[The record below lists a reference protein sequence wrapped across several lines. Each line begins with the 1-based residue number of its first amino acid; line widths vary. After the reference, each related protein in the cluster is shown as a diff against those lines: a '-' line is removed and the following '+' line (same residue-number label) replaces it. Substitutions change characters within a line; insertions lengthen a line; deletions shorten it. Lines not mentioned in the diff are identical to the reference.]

1 MLKTPALRCELI
13 ENACASFTFMFHFPI
28 GGPMKRFA
36 SLLAAVMLLCSLA
49 MPTAHAQIE
58 VVIGT
63 GNTYSYY
70 YPHMPYY
77 PSSRYQ
83 YILLASEIQQA
94 GGFGGMIMKMALQNY
109 TWYNGTTARTAE
121 NFTIRMQNT
130 TLTNLS
136 GGWVN
141 SGWTTVYGPTNFQA
155 TVNTAAGSWTEFPDF
170 TNPFVWD
177 GASNLLIEICH
188 QNSDQNSFGGAYP
201 YFYGFSTSG
210 TQRARWDFDYYGYY
224 GCTSGSICSGT
235 CGYSQT
241 YGYWYTSYCP
251 VTKLWIA
258 AGIEQSF
265 PDDVDPRRILV
276 TSSNYD
282 GSSSQFPKPS
292 ITFRRMGTN
301 ASYFTYQIVGPL
313 PSQNVVYRGLNS
325 ANLNDTV
332 IIHNTG
338 SGLVTKTIDFS
349 TGPLGGGNG
358 MVGNGTLN
366 TTLATGGLYRLDVRY
381 WVPAVGFSQNWSKQF
396 VIAFDNDIAMHSVIA
411 PQRPPYKYLRG
422 INIPVS
428 VRVQNIGL
436 NPATNFRVIAVIK
449 YGGTVVKGPDT
460 VVYNQTPGLTT
471 GQSYTAN
478 FPLFNTLQVGTY
490 TLEAWVEL
498 LNGNDQNTAN
508 NGIAYLYPAGVT
520 SWNFEVLYDT
530 ELSVDAI
537 LQPTS
542 SSTDVYV
549 STPYNPVVRFR
560 NNGAADQSDVPTTI
574 TIERLEGGTWTLV
587 YQTSKVLS
595 DIVAAAPS
603 TATLIYDPW
612 TPPQA
617 GTYRICATITAPG
630 DPVTQNNTLCETF
643 TVGDGLSGTYTIGTA
658 NAGSPRN
665 FTTIQDAVDALYT
678 RGVSGPVTFE
688 LTDASYTVGSLSG
701 PPAPA
706 LDLSSKILGVSAT
719 NTITF
724 KPSLMRSLT
733 RGSVMIRLQSQM
745 GIGVYVGQNMN
756 PANPNAVMNKQRAYP
771 QLYAN
776 PTPYIRFDGGDQKS
790 LRFLLDVGSAT
801 PQQLPQRAVFYL
813 GTGAS
818 NITIKN
824 CLIEN
829 WPQSSASYAADLPV
843 VRYIAPNFTFEP
855 DVRQLQQGPSSY
867 AAGVVLRSVVP
878 SQGGVNAFGL
888 DTLTNDNNTVEG
900 CEISGFGYG
909 VVALGVGPLFYNDV
923 AQNNPNP
930 RYQRY
935 YSKGNVIRKNVIMSV
950 SRAGVYCG
958 YTENTVIEGNR
969 VLNVGVGST
978 GVGGRSA
985 AGIMVG
991 GSARTGEQV
1000 YNNVGVQVV
1009 NNEVSHIS
1017 SDVRSWGVLVDQTQN
1032 TFVNPSGGTVT
1043 FPDVEERTVVRGN
1056 IVWAIS
1062 RTTAS
1067 ASAVGIHLRTRRS
1080 PTVSGVMQEVTPASP
1095 NYLTRGDRVIN
1106 NTVVMSGDNV
1116 SNGGSI
1122 AGIAIQSS
1130 RSPQHVNNAI
1140 AVTASAGS
1148 VDRLSGN
1155 TLACLFYQGVKPSG
1169 SSGLQ
1174 SNTNAY
1180 WYPSGAVMGRF
1191 IEDIRDPETGA
1202 LVTIEVGNELDYQT
1216 LAQWK
1221 SWLKQDLSSV
1231 VGNFVNDYVQMNT
1244 TPPKLRVR
1252 TNPAPTGSILDRR
1265 GERLGSGEVDL
1276 DGDGRGVNGAKYSIG
1291 GDEFTGNLYVNDL
1304 EALEILSP
1312 SVYRASVGTF
1322 SDAEYVMTQA
1332 PINVVV
1338 RVRNNGSATQSGVQ
1352 VQGVAEMEQAPNVWV
1367 PVGSVT
1373 KVVQNLPPGGTTD
1386 MTFDFNLQPQ
1396 TYGDMGQVAPAPFGA
1411 MSRNVTPR
1419 YRVRVQM
1426 PTDENVGNNM
1436 VQKEYRFYLL
1446 RSPVRMLV
1454 SASGASVDANNPAT
1468 SASDRVGRLNY
1479 DSLMAGFGRLN
1490 LPQGTL
1496 DVFDRSAWE
1505 PRAVNYTMYKQVWW
1519 VEDQTKLTR
1528 TERDDLAALLAAGS
1542 RTDKR
1547 NLVVSS
1553 QEIVK
1558 SGVFGSGDVLY
1569 DNFVKYV
1576 LRLTRSPQAWTP
1588 RSGGY
1593 HNYEVE
1599 GVSLAQG
1606 IRERVLMTQHA
1617 MDQVAP
1623 MPSLVRVYSDAQTVG
1638 QAQVAYR
1645 YVTLDAGLTDNAMGV
1660 ATSAL
1665 GYNVVALGVDWR
1677 HYGRLA
1683 TNTGTERLIRSVTE
1697 YLDRNGDVVLS
1708 SGFGDVGVVRYGDGT
1723 QARLWWETVSERGVT
1738 HFVVERRELGQ
1749 ESYQALTPVVGAAGE
1764 SSQPRGYSFEDRVSR
1779 SSSYEYRVGMVSRD
1793 GSVVWSRSVILSG
1806 ESSGF
1811 SVSVQPQPVES
1822 ELVVMV
1828 SGEGEYSVELVD
1840 MLGRRVAVPV
1850 SGTGTVYRAD
1860 VSSLPSGVYTVIVRQ
1875 GDAIARQTVTVVR

>member
-1 MLKTPALRCELI
+1 MKQFV
-13 ENACASFTFMFHFPI
+13 SFV
-28 GGPMKRFA
+28 RA
-36 SLLAAVMLLCSLA
+36 SLALLAMLLPTTALA
-49 MPTAHAQIE
+49 QLDID
-58 VVIGT
+58 VGT
-63 GNTYSYY
+63 GTSCLGGGTAYTGLTPYSRWY
-70 YPHMPYY
+70 
-77 PSSRYQ
+77 SGWRTQ
-83 YILLASEIQQA
+83 YIIPASE
-94 GGFGGMIMKMALQNY
+94 L
-109 TWYNGTTARTAE
+109 
-121 NFTIRMQNT
+121 
-130 TLTNLS
+130 
-136 GGWVN
+136 
-141 SGWTTVYGPTNFQA
+141 
-155 TVNTAAGSWTEFPDF
+155 TAAGMPPGQIVALSFNVCSVQGDAIPAF
-170 TNPFVWD
+170 TIKMANVNFSSFTSTAYYTGTTTVFGPQDIGIPTMGWNKHQFSTPFLWD
-177 GASNLLIEICH
+177 GTSNLLVEVCSQIPSGSCGTCCGYTL
-188 QNSDQNSFGGAYP
+188 NCGVYM
-201 YFYGFSTSG
+201 TSLSYSATLYYYTDG
-210 TQRARWDFDYYGYY
+210 NCNTCNRATGYGYY
-224 GCTSGSICSGT
+224 ALRPNMRFSVLS
-235 CGYSQT
+235 
-241 YGYWYTSYCP
+241 
-251 VTKLWIA
+251 
-258 AGIEQSF
+258 GIEASF
-265 PDDVDPRRILV
+265 PDDVDPRRILR
-276 TSSNYD
+276 TDSDYD
-282 GSSSQFPKPS
+282 GSSSSFPKPS
-292 ITFRRMGTN
+292 LTFRVPSGQTVQLK
-301 ASYFTYQIVGPL
+301 YKIVGPL
-313 PSQNVVYRGLNS
+313 PSTNVVYRALNS
-325 ANLNDTV
+325 ANVNDT
-332 IIHNTG
+332 IITVSG
-338 SGLVTKTIDFS
+338 ASGLVTRTFNFS
-349 TGPLGGGNG
+349 TGALGAPTGQTI
-358 MVGNGTLN
+358 GNGTLY
-366 TTLATGGLYRLDVRY
+366 TTQAIGGSYRVEAEYRLPSINYTQV
-381 WVPAVGFSQNWSKQF
+381 WNKQF
-396 VIAFDNDIAMHSVIA
+396 IIAYSNDIALADIIA
-411 PQRPPYKYLRG
+411 PRRPPFKYLRG
-422 INIPVS
+422 VNVPIA
-428 VRVQNIGL
+428 VRVQNVGL
-436 NPATNFRVIAVIK
+436 NPATNFRVIALIK
-449 YGGTVVKGPDT
+449 QGGTIVKGPDT
-460 VVYNQTPGLTT
+460 VVYNQTPGLAT
-471 GQSYTAN
+471 GQTYTAN
-478 FPLFNTLQVGTY
+478 FPYFNSLTAGTF
-490 TLEAWVEL
+490 TFETWVEL

-508 NGIAYLYPAGVT
+508 NVIASVLPPGVT
-520 SWNFEVLYDT
+520 EWTFDVQYDT
-530 ELSVDAI
+530 EVETFAI
-537 LQPTS
+537 LKPTS
-542 SSTDVYV
+542 SSNDVYV
-549 STPYNPVVRFR
+549 NRPYNAVARFR
-560 NNGAADQSDVPTTI
+560 NNGAADQSDVPTTM
-574 TIERLEGGTWTLV
+574 TIERWNGSSWDLVFQTSAIVPDISATPPNTTDLV
-587 YQTSKVLS
+587 Y
-595 DIVAAAPS
+595 A
-603 TATLIYDPW
+603 PW
-612 TPPQA
+612 TPQQT
-617 GTYRICATITAPG
+617 GLHRVCVTISAPG
-630 DPVTQNNTLCETF
+630 DPVTQNNTLCQTF

-665 FTTIQDAVDALYT
+665 FTTIQDAVDALYA

-688 LTDASYTVGSLSG
+688 LTDGSYTVGSLSG
-701 PPAPA
+701 PPGPA

-745 GIGVYVGQNMN
+745 GIGIYIAQNLT
-756 PANPNAVMNKQRAYP
+756 PSNPNAVQNTFKNSQ
-771 QLYAN
+771 QFAN

-818 NITIKN
+818 SITIKN

-829 WPQSSASYAADLPV
+829 WPQSSASYASDLPT
-843 VRYIAPNFTFEP
+843 VRYIAPNFTFES
-855 DVRQLQQGPSSY
+855 DVRQLQAGPSSY

-909 VVALGVGPLFYNDV
+909 VVALGVGPLFYNDI

-950 SRAGVYCG
+950 GRAGVYCG
-958 YTENTVIEGNR
+958 YTENTMIEGNR
-969 VLNVGVGST
+969 ILNVGVGST
-978 GVGGRSA
+978 GVGGGDA

-991 GSARTGEQV
+991 GKARPGEQV
-1000 YNNVGVQVV
+1000 YNNVGVQIV

-1017 SDVRSWGVLVDQTQN
+1017 SDVQAWGVLVEQTQN
-1032 TFVNPSGGTVT
+1032 TFVNPAGGTVT
-1043 FPDVEERTVVRGN
+1043 FPDVMERTVVKGN
-1056 IVWAIS
+1056 IVWGIS
-1062 RTTAS
+1062 RTSSTAT
-1067 ASAVGIHLRTRRS
+1067 AAGIHLTTRRS
-1080 PTVSGVMQEVTPASP
+1080 PTVSGVQQFVVAASP
-1095 NYLTRGDRVIN
+1095 NYLTRGDRVLN
-1106 NTVVMSGDNV
+1106 NTVILSGDNV

-1122 AGIAIQSS
+1122 VGIGIQGSQ
-1130 RSPQHVNNAI
+1130 SPQHVNNAI
-1140 AVTASAGS
+1140 AVTASSSSVNRAAGY
-1148 VDRLSGN
+1148 

-1180 WYPSGAVMGRF
+1180 WYPGGVVMARF
-1191 IEDIRDPETGA
+1191 VEDIRDPETGA
-1202 LVTIEVGNELDYQT
+1202 LMTIDVGSELDYQT

-1221 SWLKQDLSSV
+1221 SWMKQDLSSV
-1231 VGNFVNDYVQMNT
+1231 VGNFVGDYVQLNT

-1252 TNPAPTGSILDRR
+1252 TNPPPTGSILDRR

-1291 GDEFTGNLYVNDL
+1291 GDEFVGNLYVNDL

-1367 PVGSVT
+1367 PVGSVM
-1373 KVVQNLPPGGTTD
+1373 KVVQNLPPGGVSD
-1386 MTFDFNLQPQ
+1386 MVFDFNLQPQ
-1396 TYGDMGQVAPAPFGA
+1396 TYGDMGQVAPSPFGA

-1426 PTDENVGNNM
+1426 PIDENVGNNM

-1454 SASGASVDANNPAT
+1454 SASGASVDANNPAA

-1496 DVFDRSAWE
+1496 DVFDRQAWE

-1528 TERDDLAALLAAGS
+1528 TERDDLAAFVAAGS

-1558 SGVFGSGDVLY
+1558 SGVFGAGDVLY

-1576 LRLTRSPQAWTP
+1576 LRLTRSPQGWTP
-1588 RSGGY
+1588 RTGGY

-1599 GVSLAQG
+1599 GVALAQG

-1645 YVTLDAGLTDNAMGV
+1645 YVTVDAGLTDNVMGV

-1683 TNTGTERLIRSVTE
+1683 TNTGTERMIRSVTE

-1708 SGFGDVGVVRYGDGT
+1708 AGFGDIGVVRYGDGT
-1723 QARLWWETVSERGVT
+1723 QARLWWETVSERGVS
-1738 HFVVERRELGQ
+1738 HFVVERRAAGQ
-1749 ESYQALTPVVGAAGE
+1749 EEYRALTPTVVAAGE
-1764 SSQPRGYSFEDRVSR
+1764 STEPRGYSFEDRVGR
-1779 SSSYEYRVGMVSRD
+1779 TSSYEYRVGMVSRD
-1793 GSVVWSRSVILSG
+1793 GSVTWSRSVVL
-1806 ESSGF
+1806 
-1811 SVSVQPQPVES
+1811 
-1822 ELVVMV
+1822 
-1828 SGEGEYSVELVD
+1828 SGEGEGFGVSVHPQPVSTELVVEVSGGGDYRVELVD
-1840 MLGRRVAVPV
+1840 MVGRRVEVPI
-1850 SGTGTVYRAD
+1850 SGSEGVYRAD
-1860 VSSLPSGVYTVIVRQ
+1860 VSGLPSGVYTVVVRQ
-1875 GDAIARQTVTVVR
+1875 GEQIVRQTVTVVR